1 MAAKIGWG
9 IIGYGVIGPHH
20 AKAIAAASGAELI
33 AVCDVDPKRE
43 RIVRDHGYKVPFYRD
58 HKEMLRKE
66 PRIQAVSICTPSGIH
81 YQGAVDAAR
90 AGRHVLS
97 EKPLDISLDHMDRM
111 IDVCAKAKVKLGC
124 IFQRRTDQN
133 SILVKKAM
141 QRKIVGKLVLADSV
155 QKMYRSPAYYRSAG
169 WRGTWKLD
177 GGGALMNQCVHGID
191 LLLWLMGDVES
202 VFGYSDHLVR
212 DIEVEDTS
220 VSVLRFKNGA
230 IGNVIGTTSI
240 VPGQGCKTM
249 IHGEKGSIT
258 MGDGPLKCW
267 SSRLVKGNH
276 QTREIDLNKMFRTGS
291 RVKTS
296 DAVASDNKAL
306 SSDGH
311 TIQVKDMCTAI
322 RRDREPMIPG
332 IEARRSVELILA
344 IYRSWK
350 TGREVSLPLRKSRKR

>member
-1 MAAKIGWG
+1 MEKTGWG

-20 AKAIAAASGAELI
+20 AKAVTAAPGAELI

-43 RIVRDHGYKVPFYRD
+43 HQLRKHGYKAPFYTN

-97 EKPLDISLDHMDRM
+97 EKPLDISLDHMNRM
-111 IDVCAKAKVKLGC
+111 IDTCAASNVKLGC
-124 IFQRRTDQN
+124 VFQRRTEQN
-133 SILVKKAM
+133 SIMARKVI
-141 QRKIVGKLVLADSV
+141 QRKMLGKLVLADSV
-155 QKMYRSPAYYRSAG
+155 QKSYRSPAYYRSAG

-177 GGGALMNQCVHGID
+177 GGGALMNQGVHGID
-191 LLLWLMGDVES
+191 LLLWLMGDVDS
-202 VFGYSDHLVR
+202 VFSYSDHLVR

-230 IGNVIGTTSI
+230 IGNIIGTTSV
-240 VPGQGCKTM
+240 VPGQGCQTM
-249 IHGEKGSIT
+249 IHGEKGSLI
-258 MGDGPLKCW
+258 MGRGPLECW
-267 SSRLVKGNH
+267 TSRLVKGTH
-276 QTREIDLNKMFRTGS
+276 EKREVDLNKMFR
-291 RVKTS
+291 VKNSAKKT
-296 DAVASDNKAL
+296 DAVATDNKAL
-306 SSDGH
+306 STDGH
-311 TIQVKDMCTAI
+311 TIQVQDMCTAI
-322 RRDREPMIPG
+322 RRNRDPMVSG

-350 TGREVSLPLRKSRKR
+350 TKREVSLPLSTSRKRS